1 MPNLKRN
8 FIKGRMNKSLD
19 ERLVPDGE
27 YVDAM
32 NVRLG
37 STENSEIGSVE
48 NTKGNIPLTVIEV
61 NGQQLSEFAKCIGAF
76 EDGARETIYWFVHD
90 PQFAGATSGK
100 CDLILSYNTTLSL
113 VTYHIISINN
123 DLSFTDTRL
132 NFNPKYLITGVDMV
146 DDLLFFT
153 DDYNPPRRINIKQSY
168 PVPSP
173 AGPAGIDG
181 FIADD
186 ILVIKAPPTDAP
198 IVTLSNNGSTNN
210 YLKDK
215 FICFAYRYKY
225 ENGEYSATSP
235 FSPIAFTSK
244 PFGIDPTSYLN
255 TGMTNEYNLAQV
267 QVYTGDS
274 LVKGFDLLF
283 KEANSTVIRVIEK
296 IDKVKQGVP
305 DQSFWSLGFDNSKVY
320 TVLASS
326 EILRLYDNVP
336 RFAKAQSVMGNR
348 LMYGNYIDGYDLLDS
363 NNNAVRLDYFTNLI
377 SNEIDFNVLS
387 PAQLTTGNGVNYSI
401 DAITPA
407 SPGVVDCQALIDFTG
422 MPLTEGTTFNLTITF
437 KHKLFTAPGAVPT
450 PKTPLTTITLT
461 YTLPQD
467 FTSVFEMAQS
477 ASFQNAIGTTTNIQ
491 PVPTSCNGA
500 TLTDFQN
507 CNLPTNLGSY
517 TKVASGIANA
527 GDPIAIDTSATS
539 NVVGLQ
545 LVAMLYEDTSL
556 AVQAYEYYEI
566 TELNLNYSSLSNA
579 ESLHSDRDYDIG
591 IIYLDKYCRA
601 TTALTSIN
609 NTVFVPCA
617 NSVTKN
623 EIQVTIPTTQLP
635 PSWAEHYR
643 FVCKA
648 DKQTYFNVFSNFFY
662 PDAEGGYYW
671 YFLEGDNSSKV
682 EKGDKLRVKVDSEGA
697 VAPCTYTMVLEKE
710 VKASGFIDDGSSG
723 TTPITPPQ
731 SGVYMK
737 LLPKGF
743 AANYNTDSTKIIFDG
758 GKTCEKTI
766 GDFPTANGT
775 CNDLDG
781 TVYVDYT
788 IPQGSTVSI
797 DIRFL
802 RKGYDIIGLVTC
814 DNYEYEFVKTFTA
827 TVDYANFQ
835 LFWEAQVAPVINTGD
850 QISSGAT
857 ISQLYQPAISLPI
870 NPIQPPFIPNVNT
883 YRFFR
888 NTSDNRLYLQV
899 SAGAEACNVNIPD
912 KMKVCITTNITV
924 QRADQLT
931 VFETMQPESDID
943 LFYEGSQ
950 TFNIKGGKHF
960 SGNAPGDQNQTAVDP
975 AIVNLNF
982 SNCISFGNG
991 VESYQIED
999 SVSGQPFGLGNR
1011 VTSVAA
1017 QDYKE
1022 ADRFA
1027 DITYSGVYNDESNVN
1042 KLNEFNL
1049 GLSNFL
1055 PLEDSFGSIEIL
1067 HARATDLLVLQEDRI
1082 SYVTV
1087 GKNILTDAVG
1097 GGTVTSVPEVLGQQV
1112 ARQDQYGI
1120 SKNPESFVVF
1130 GYDKFFTDSKRG
1142 AVLRL
1147 RGSAGQNEQLTV
1159 LSEVGM
1165 RGWFRDLFIDYGDT
1179 QKLGGFDPYMNE
1191 YVLSSNTTKL
1201 PVIEECIECG
1211 ITQNITVPET
1221 GEYSFCAEFGTV
1233 TGTVD
1238 IPYALAVGDSATIA
1252 VTYNGVTTSTG
1263 VVSGSGTLS
1272 FSKSLPSVTTAS
1284 IVITASG
1291 SDATL
1296 RFTVECPQTS
1306 RLTVI
1311 QVCVTSDIDNAQMIH
1326 NEFGYTDG
1334 TYISPTNSTA
1344 VTFVAGTTN
1353 PLISQYDT
1361 FSGVQGDSFCPTNGS
1376 TVKLTS
1382 QRLGFDNFTFDTTN
1396 DKFRYLRTN
1405 AVYSNNPVDVAALI
1419 AASTQALPLVTTG
1432 APNTYYAEFTMP
1444 AGTDERL
1451 YVIYDYRNSVEHG
1464 LCYDAA
1470 SITDVCCVCTF
1481 NWYLMRNSA
1490 DATEEYVAISPTTV
1504 VIGAYYTLINHGSKC
1519 FEVISTSTTVPT
1531 ETINTTCTP

>member
-19 ERLVPDGE
+19 ERLVPNGE

-48 NTKGNIPLTVIEV
+48 NTKGNTALTVVEV
-61 NGQQLSEFAKCIGAF
+61 NGQQLSKFAKCIGAF

-113 VTYHIISINN
+113 ITYHIISISN
-123 DLSFTDTRL
+123 DATFTATRL

-173 AGPAGIDG
+173 AGAAGIDQ
-181 FIADD
+181 FLVDD
-186 ILVIKAPPTDAP
+186 ILVIKGPPTDAP
-198 IVTLSNNGSTNN
+198 IITLSNNGSTNN

-215 FICFAYRYKY
+215 FLCFAYRYKY

-235 FSPIAFTSK
+235 FSPIAFASN
-244 PFGIDPTSYLN
+244 PFEIDSSDYLN
-255 TGMTNEYNLAQV
+255 AGMTNKYNLAKI

-283 KEANSTVIRVIEK
+283 KEAASTTIRVIEK

-305 DQSFWSLGFDNSKVY
+305 DQSFWSLDFDNSKIY
-320 TVLASS
+320 TILPSY

-348 LMYGNYIDGYDLLDS
+348 LMYGNYIDGYNLLDS
-363 NNNAVRLDYFTNLI
+363 NNNAVRLDYYTSLI
-377 SNEIDFNVLS
+377 SSQIDFNQL
-387 PAQLTTGNGVNYSI
+387 PAGQITLANGVNYQI
-401 DAITPA
+401 DGSVAPQTITNCEA
-407 SPGVVDCQALIDFTG
+407 RIDFTG
-422 MPLTEGTTFNLTITF
+422 MPLTEGTTFNLVITF
-437 KHKLFTAPGAVPT
+437 LHSQFTSTPPT
-450 PKTPLTTITLT
+450 PITPLTTISFT

-467 FTSVFEMAQS
+467 FNSVFDMAQS
-477 ASFQNAIGTTTNIQ
+477 TSFQNAIGTITNIQ
-491 PVPTSCNGA
+491 TVPNSCTGA

-507 CNLPTNLGSY
+507 CNVPTTLGSY
-517 TKVASGIANA
+517 TKTASGITTA
-527 GDPIAIDTSATS
+527 GQPIAIDTSAAS

-545 LVAMLYEDTSL
+545 LVAMVYVGT
-556 AVQAYEYYEI
+556 AVIAYEYYKI
-566 TELNLNYSSLSNA
+566 TQASLTYSSLSNT

-591 IIYLDKYCRA
+591 IVYLDKYCRA

-617 NSVTKN
+617 KSVNKN
-623 EIQVTIPTTQLP
+623 QIQVTIPTTQLP
-635 PSWAEHYR
+635 PSWAAHYK
-643 FVCKA
+643 FVCKS
-648 DKQTYFNVFSNFFY
+648 DRETYFNIFSNFFY
-662 PDAEGGYYW
+662 PDAVDGYYW
-671 YFLEGDNSSKV
+671 YLLEGDNAAKV
-682 EKGDKLRVKVDSEGA
+682 EKGDKLRVKKDSEGA
-697 VAPCTYTMVLEKE
+697 VGGCTYTMVLEKE
-710 VKASGFIDDGSSG
+710 SQPRGFIDDGGGAG
-723 TTPITPPQ
+723 TGPFVPPQ
-731 SGVYMK
+731 AGVYIK
-737 LLPKGF
+737 LRPKGF
-743 AANYNTDSTKIIFDG
+743 AANYDTNALKVPFPG
-758 GKTCEKTI
+758 GATCELTAL
-766 GDFPTANGT
+766 DFPTSNGT
-775 CNDLDG
+775 CNDLDATSG
-781 TVYVDYT
+781 LYVDYT
-788 IPQGSTVSI
+788 IPKGSRI
-797 DIRFL
+797 DIDIKFE
-802 RKGYDIIGLVTC
+802 KIGYDVIGVTC
-814 DNYEYEFVKTFTA
+814 DNYDYEFVKSFIA

-835 LFWEAQVAPVINTGD
+835 LFWEQQVLPVLDTGT
-850 QISSGAT
+850 QLSSGAT
-857 ISQLYQPAISLPI
+857 INQIQLSPIYVATNPTQPT
-870 NPIQPPFIPNVNT
+870 FITDTNT
-883 YRFFR
+883 YRFWR
-888 NTSDNRLYLQV
+888 NTSAGSNQLFLQI
-899 SAGAEACNVNIPD
+899 SSGTQACAGLNNNTRKSCVTA
-912 KMKVCITTNITV
+912 NITV

-931 VFETMQPESDID
+931 VFETMPIEPDLDI
-943 LFYEGSQ
+943 FYEGSQ
-950 TFNIKGGKHF
+950 TFDIKSGKHF
-960 SGNAPGDQNQTAVDP
+960 SGNAPGDQNQTALLP

-999 SVSGQPFGLGNR
+999 SVSGQSFNLGNR
-1011 VTSVAA
+1011 TTAVSA

-1049 GLSNFL
+1049 GLANFL

-1097 GGTVTSVPEVLGQQV
+1097 GGTVTSVPQVLGQQV

-1120 SKNPESFVVF
+1120 SNNPESFVVF

-1147 RGSAGQNEQLTV
+1147 RGSAGQSEQLTV

-1165 RGWFRDLFIDYGDT
+1165 RSWFRNLFIDYGDT

-1211 ITQNITVPET
+1211 ITQNITVPST

-1238 IPYALAVGDSATIA
+1238 IPYAFAVGDSGTIA

-1263 VVSGSGTLS
+1263 IVSGSGTLS

-1284 IVITASG
+1284 FVITPTG

-1306 RLTVI
+1306 ILTVV

-1382 QRLGFDNFTFDTTN
+1382 QRLGFDNFTFDTSN

-1405 AVYSNNPVDVAALI
+1405 TVYSNNPVDVAALI

>member
-19 ERLVPDGE
+19 ERLVPNGE

-37 STENSEIGSVE
+37 STESSEIGSVE
-48 NTKGNIPLTVIEV
+48 NTKGNTALTVVEV
-61 NGQQLSEFAKCIGAF
+61 NGQQLSKFAKCIGAF

-90 PQFAGATSGK
+90 PQFAASSSSK
-100 CDLILSYNTTLSL
+100 CDLILSYNITLSL
-113 VTYHIISINN
+113 ITYHIISINN
-123 DLSFTDTRL
+123 DATFTDTRL

-173 AGPAGIDG
+173 AGAAGIDQ
-181 FIADD
+181 FVADD
-186 ILVIKAPPTDAP
+186 ILVIKGPPTDAP
-198 IVTLSNNGSTNN
+198 IITLSNNGSTNN

-235 FSPIAFTSK
+235 FSPIAFASN
-244 PFGIDPTSYLN
+244 PFEIDSSDYLN
-255 TGMTNEYNLAQV
+255 AGMTNKYNLAKIQI
-267 QVYTGDS
+267 YTGDS

-283 KEANSTVIRVIEK
+283 KEAASTTIRVIEK

-305 DQSFWSLGFDNSKVY
+305 DQSFWSLDFDNSKIY
-320 TVLASS
+320 TILPSY

-336 RFAKAQSVMGNR
+336 RFANAQSVMGNR
-348 LMYGNYIDGYDLLDS
+348 LMYGNYIDGYNLLDS
-363 NNNAVRLDYFTNLI
+363 NNNSVRFDYSTSLI
-377 SNEIDFNVLS
+377 SSQIDFNVL
-387 PAQLTTGNGVNYSI
+387 PAGQLTKGDGVSYQIN
-401 DAITPA
+401 PA
-407 SPGVVDCQALIDFTG
+407 SSPTITDCQALIDFTG
-422 MPLTEGTTFNLTITF
+422 MPLTAGTTFNLTLTF
-437 KHKLFTAPGAVPT
+437 IHSQFEGTPPT
-450 PKTPLTTITLT
+450 PTTPLTTISLT

-467 FTSVFEMAQS
+467 FNSVFDMAQS
-477 ASFQNAIGTTTNIQ
+477 TSFENAIGTITNIQ
-491 PVPTSCNGA
+491 TVPNSCSGGL
-500 TLTDFQN
+500 LTDFQN
-507 CNLPTNLGSY
+507 CNVPTTLGSY
-517 TKVASGIANA
+517 TKTASGITTA
-527 GDPIAIDTSATS
+527 GQPIVIDTSAAS

-545 LVAMLYEDTSL
+545 LVAMVYVGT
-556 AVQAYEYYEI
+556 AVIAYEYYKI
-566 TELNLNYSSLSNA
+566 NSLSLTYSSLSNT

-591 IIYLDKYCRA
+591 IVYLDKYCRA

-617 NSVTKN
+617 NSVKKN
-623 EIQVTIPTTQLP
+623 QIQVTIPTTQLP
-635 PSWAEHYR
+635 PSWAAHYK
-643 FVCKA
+643 FVCKS
-648 DKQTYFNVFSNFFY
+648 DRETYFNIFSNFFY
-662 PDAEGGYYW
+662 PDALDGYYW
-671 YFLEGDNSSKV
+671 YLLEGDNAAKV
-682 EKGDKLRVKVDSEGA
+682 EKGDKLRVKKDSEGA
-697 VAPCTYTMVLEKE
+697 VGGCTYTMVLEKE
-710 VKASGFIDDGSSG
+710 SQPRGFIDDGPSSAG
-723 TTPITPPQ
+723 PFVPPQ
-731 SGVYMK
+731 AGVYIK
-737 LLPKGF
+737 LRPKNF
-743 AANYNTDSTKIIFDG
+743 ASNYDSDALKLIFDG
-758 GKTCEKTI
+758 GSTCSLKADTY
-766 GDFPTANGT
+766 PTAYGT
-775 CNDLDG
+775 TNELDG
-781 TVYVDYT
+781 VAYVDYT
-788 IPQGSTVSI
+788 IPQGSRIDI
-797 DIRFL
+797 DIRFE
-802 RKGYDIIGLVTC
+802 KIGYSFLGATC
-814 DNYEYEFVKTFTA
+814 DNYEYEFIKSYEASTTYNSFEEFW
-827 TVDYANFQ
+827 NFQ
-835 LFWEAQVAPVINTGD
+835 VLPEINTGN

-857 ISQLYQPAISLPI
+857 ITQSQAPATSGAGVP
-870 NPIQPPFIPNVNT
+870 PQPPFILNKNRYQFAEDTVNQRKYLLIT
-883 YRFFR
+883 SGTKACHGAID
-888 NTSDNRLYLQV
+888 NTRKS
-899 SAGAEACNVNIPD
+899 
-912 KMKVCITTNITV
+912 CITTNITV

-931 VFETMQPESDID
+931 VFETMPIEPDLDI
-943 LFYEGSQ
+943 FYEGSQ
-950 TFNIKGGKHF
+950 TFDIKSGKHM
-960 SGNAPGDQNQTAVDP
+960 SGNAPGDQPQTAVNP

-999 SVSGQPFGLGNR
+999 SVSGQSFNLGNR
-1011 VTSVAA
+1011 TTAVSA

-1049 GLSNFL
+1049 GLANFL

-1097 GGTVTSVPEVLGQQV
+1097 GGTVTSVPQVLGQQV

-1120 SKNPESFVVF
+1120 SNNPESFVVF

-1147 RGSAGQNEQLTV
+1147 RGSAGQSEQLTV

-1165 RGWFRDLFIDYGDT
+1165 RSWFRNLFIDYGDT

-1211 ITQNITVPET
+1211 ITQNITVPST

-1238 IPYALAVGDSATIA
+1238 IPYAFAVGDSGTIA

-1263 VVSGSGTLS
+1263 IVSGSGTLS

-1284 IVITASG
+1284 FVITPTG

-1306 RLTVI
+1306 ILTVV

-1382 QRLGFDNFTFDTTN
+1382 QRLGFDNFTFDTSN

-1405 AVYSNNPVDVAALI
+1405 TVYSNNPVDVAALI

>member
-1 MPNLKRN
+1 MP
-8 FIKGRMNKSLD
+8 
-19 ERLVPDGE
+19 
-27 YVDAM
+27 
-32 NVRLG
+32 
-37 STENSEIGSVE
+37 
-48 NTKGNIPLTVIEV
+48 
-61 NGQQLSEFAKCIGAF
+61 
-76 EDGARETIYWFVHD
+76 
-90 PQFAGATSGK
+90 
-100 CDLILSYNTTLSL
+100 
-113 VTYHIISINN
+113 
-123 DLSFTDTRL
+123 
-132 NFNPKYLITGVDMV
+132 
-146 DDLLFFT
+146 
-153 DDYNPPRRINIKQSY
+153 
-168 PVPSP
+168 
-173 AGPAGIDG
+173 
-181 FIADD
+181 
-186 ILVIKAPPTDAP
+186 
-198 IVTLSNNGSTNN
+198 
-210 YLKDK
+210 
-215 FICFAYRYKY
+215 
-225 ENGEYSATSP
+225 
-235 FSPIAFTSK
+235 
-244 PFGIDPTSYLN
+244 
-255 TGMTNEYNLAQV
+255 
-267 QVYTGDS
+267 
-274 LVKGFDLLF
+274 
-283 KEANSTVIRVIEK
+283 KE
-296 IDKVKQGVP
+296 
-305 DQSFWSLGFDNSKVY
+305 
-320 TVLASS
+320 
-326 EILRLYDNVP
+326 
-336 RFAKAQSVMGNR
+336 
-348 LMYGNYIDGYDLLDS
+348 
-363 NNNAVRLDYFTNLI
+363 
-377 SNEIDFNVLS
+377 
-387 PAQLTTGNGVNYSI
+387 
-401 DAITPA
+401 
-407 SPGVVDCQALIDFTG
+407 
-422 MPLTEGTTFNLTITF
+422 
-437 KHKLFTAPGAVPT
+437 
-450 PKTPLTTITLT
+450 
-461 YTLPQD
+461 
-467 FTSVFEMAQS
+467 
-477 ASFQNAIGTTTNIQ
+477 
-491 PVPTSCNGA
+491 
-500 TLTDFQN
+500 
-507 CNLPTNLGSY
+507 
-517 TKVASGIANA
+517 
-527 GDPIAIDTSATS
+527 
-539 NVVGLQ
+539 
-545 LVAMLYEDTSL
+545 
-556 AVQAYEYYEI
+556 
-566 TELNLNYSSLSNA
+566 
-579 ESLHSDRDYDIG
+579 
-591 IIYLDKYCRA
+591 
-601 TTALTSIN
+601 
-609 NTVFVPCA
+609 
-617 NSVTKN
+617 
-623 EIQVTIPTTQLP
+623 
-635 PSWAEHYR
+635 
-643 FVCKA
+643 
-648 DKQTYFNVFSNFFY
+648 
-662 PDAEGGYYW
+662 GYYW

-723 TTPITPPQ
+723 TNPITPPQ

-758 GKTCEKTI
+758 GKTCENTA

-775 CNDLDG
+775 CNEFLDVG
-781 TVYVDYT
+781 VGYVDYT

-802 RKGYDIIGLVTC
+802 RKGYNIIGLATC
-814 DNYEYEFVKTFTA
+814 DNYEYEFVKTFIA

-835 LFWEAQVAPVINTGD
+835 LFWESQVAPVIDTGN

-857 ISQLYQPAISLPI
+857 INQVQLPAVSLAVNPTQPT
-870 NPIQPPFIPNVNT
+870 FVPNKNT
-883 YRFFR
+883 YRFWR
-888 NTSDNRLYLQV
+888 NTSGGSNRLFLQV
-899 SAGAEACNVNIPD
+899 SSGADACYVDIPN
-912 KMKVCITTNITV
+912 KRKSCITTNITV

-950 TFNIKGGKHF
+950 TFDIKSGKHF
-960 SGNAPGDQNQTAVDP
+960 SGNEPGDQNQTALLP

-1049 GLSNFL
+1049 GLANFL

-1120 SKNPESFVVF
+1120 SNNAESFVVF

-1147 RGSAGQNEQLTV
+1147 RGSGGQNEQLTV

-1165 RGWFRDLFIDYGDT
+1165 RGWFRDLFITDGDT

-1191 YVLSSNTTKL
+1191 YVLSSNTIKL
-1201 PVIEECIECG
+1201 PAIEECIECG
-1211 ITQNITVPET
+1211 ITQNITVPIT
-1221 GEYSFCAEFGTV
+1221 TEYSFCAEFGTV

-1238 IPYALAVGDSATIA
+1238 IPYAFAVGDSGTIA

-1263 VVSGSGTLS
+1263 IVSGSGTLS

-1284 IVITASG
+1284 FVITATG

-1306 RLTVI
+1306 ILTVV

-1382 QRLGFDNFTFDTTN
+1382 QRLGFDNFTFDTAN

-1405 AVYSNNPVDVAALI
+1405 TVYSNNPVDVAALI
-1419 AASTQALPLVTTG
+1419 AASTQALPLVITG

>member
-19 ERLVPDGE
+19 ERLVPNGE

-37 STENSEIGSVE
+37 STESSEIGSVE
-48 NTKGNIPLTVIEV
+48 NTKGNTALTVVEV
-61 NGQQLSEFAKCIGAF
+61 NGQQLSKFAKCIGAF

-90 PQFAGATSGK
+90 PQFAASSSSK
-100 CDLILSYNTTLSL
+100 CDLILSYNITLSL
-113 VTYHIISINN
+113 ITYHIISINN
-123 DLSFTDTRL
+123 DASFTDTRL

-173 AGPAGIDG
+173 AGAAGIDQ
-181 FIADD
+181 FLADD
-186 ILVIKAPPTDAP
+186 ILVIKGPPTDAP
-198 IVTLSNNGSTNN
+198 IITLSNNGSTNN

-244 PFGIDPTSYLN
+244 PFGIDATTYLN
-255 TGMTNEYNLAQV
+255 EGMTNKYNLAKIQI
-267 QVYTGDS
+267 YTGDS

-283 KEANSTVIRVIEK
+283 KEAASTTIRVIEK

-305 DQSFWSLGFDNSKVY
+305 DQSFWSLDFDNSKIY
-320 TVLASS
+320 TILPSY

-348 LMYGNYIDGYDLLDS
+348 LMYGNYIDGYNLLDS
-363 NNNAVRLDYFTNLI
+363 NNNSVRFDYYTSLI
-377 SNEIDFNVLS
+377 SNEIDFNIL
-387 PAQLTTGNGVNYSI
+387 PAGQLTKGNGVSYQIN
-401 DAITPA
+401 PA
-407 SPGVVDCQALIDFTG
+407 SSPTITDCQALIDFTG
-422 MPLTEGTTFNLTITF
+422 MPLTAGTTFNLTLTF
-437 KHKLFTAPGAVPT
+437 IHSQFEGTPPT
-450 PKTPLTTITLT
+450 PTTPLTTITLT

-467 FTSVFEMAQS
+467 FNSVFDMAQS
-477 ASFQNAIGTTTNIQ
+477 ASFENAIGTITNIQ
-491 PVPTSCNGA
+491 IVPNSCTGA

-507 CNLPTNLGSY
+507 CNVPATLGSY
-517 TKVASGIANA
+517 TKTASGIVNA
-527 GDPIAIDTSATS
+527 GEPIAIDTSAAS

-545 LVAMLYEDTSL
+545 LVAMVYVGT
-556 AVQAYEYYEI
+556 AVIAYEYYKI
-566 TELNLNYSSLSNA
+566 TSLSLTYSSLSNA
-579 ESLHSDRDYDIG
+579 ESLHSDRGYDIG
-591 IIYLDKYCRA
+591 IVYLDKYCRA
-601 TTALTSIN
+601 TTALTSIS

-617 NSVTKN
+617 NSILKN

-635 PSWAEHYR
+635 PSWAAHYK
-643 FVCKA
+643 FVCKS
-648 DKQTYFNVFSNFFY
+648 DRETYFNVFSNFFY
-662 PDAEGGYYW
+662 PDNTGGYYW
-671 YFLEGDNSSKV
+671 YLLEGDNAAKV
-682 EKGDKLRVKVDSEGA
+682 EKGDKLKVKRDSEGA
-697 VAPCTYTMVLEKE
+697 VLACVSTMVLEKE
-710 VKASGFIDDGSSG
+710 VQPRGFIDN
-723 TTPITPPQ
+723 TVTPELPPQ
-731 SGVYMK
+731 AGVYIK

-743 AANYNTDSTKIIFDG
+743 ASNYDENATKIIFNG
-758 GKTCEKTI
+758 GKTCELTS

-775 CNDLDG
+775 CNDFDG
-781 TVYVDYT
+781 ANYIDYT
-788 IPQGSTVSI
+788 IPSGSTISI

-802 RKGYDIIGLVTC
+802 RKGYDVLGVTC
-814 DNYEYEFVKTFTA
+814 ENIEYEFIRTFTA
-827 TVDYANFQ
+827 ISDYANFQ
-835 LFWEAQVAPVINTGD
+835 LFWEAQVEPQLNTGN
-850 QISSGAT
+850 QISSGTT
-857 ISQLYQPAISLPI
+857 ITQAQLAAVTSASPPSQPTFSS
-870 NPIQPPFIPNVNT
+870 FENT
-883 YRFFR
+883 YRFWR
-888 NTSDNRLYLQV
+888 QTGGGDGRLYLQV
-899 SAGAEACNVNIPD
+899 SAGVKACPAAASQD
-912 KMKVCITTNITV
+912 KRKVCITTNITV
-924 QRADQLT
+924 QRATQLA
-931 VFETMQPESDID
+931 VFETMPIEPDLDI
-943 LFYEGSQ
+943 FYEGSQ
-950 TFNIKGGKHF
+950 TFDIKSGKHF
-960 SGNAPGDQNQTAVDP
+960 SGNAPGDQNQTALLP

-999 SVSGQPFGLGNR
+999 SVSGQSFNLGNR
-1011 VTSVAA
+1011 TTAVSA

-1049 GLSNFL
+1049 GLANFL

-1097 GGTVTSVPEVLGQQV
+1097 GGTVTSVPQVLGQQV

-1120 SKNPESFVVF
+1120 SNNPESFVVF

-1147 RGSAGQNEQLTV
+1147 RGSAGQSEQLTV

-1165 RGWFRDLFIDYGDT
+1165 RSWFRNLFIDYGDT

-1191 YVLSSNTTKL
+1191 YVLSSNTTKK

-1211 ITQNITVPET
+1211 ITQNITVPMT
-1221 GEYSFCAEFGTV
+1221 TEYSFCAEFGTV

-1263 VVSGSGTLS
+1263 IVSGSGTLS

-1284 IVITASG
+1284 IVITATG

-1306 RLTVI
+1306 ILTVV

-1361 FSGVQGDSFCPTNGS
+1361 FSGVQGDSFSPTNGS

-1382 QRLGFDNFTFDTTN
+1382 QRLGFDNFTFDTAN

-1405 AVYSNNPVDVAALI
+1405 TVYSNNPVDIAALI
-1419 AASTQALPLVTTG
+1419 AASTQALPLVVTG

-1444 AGTDERL
+1444 AGTDEKL